1 MKYGKIILAL
11 AAGFAAVKLFCKRK
25 DTGEISLANIRRGIK
40 NGWYSAQLLDMDDK
54 YYVQLSGKRTDGS
67 EEQGVYEISKATFDA
82 LKTDGVPQLV

>member
-11 AAGFAAVKLFCKRK
+11 AGIFAAVKVICKK

-40 NGWYSAQLLDMDDK
+40 NGWYSAQLMDMDGK

-67 EEQGVYEISKATFDA
+67 EKHGVYEISKATFDA
-82 LKTDGVPQLV
+82 LKTDGVEQLV